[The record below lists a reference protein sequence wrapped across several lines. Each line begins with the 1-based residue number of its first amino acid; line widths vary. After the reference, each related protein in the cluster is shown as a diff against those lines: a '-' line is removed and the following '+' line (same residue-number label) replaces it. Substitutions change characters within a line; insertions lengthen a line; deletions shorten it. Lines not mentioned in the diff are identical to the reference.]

1 MTTEF
6 GKVLRKIRVDRDMTL
21 ADLADLLSVSA
32 AFLSALETGKKPV
45 PPTFVSKLTA
55 ALDLTGE
62 VATSLSETAAKSRSK
77 AVVIPLDGKDAFSK
91 RLAVAFAR
99 RLDNMPSRE
108 VQELLKLLEADQKI
122 KKKREDS

>member
-21 ADLADLLSVSA
+21 ADLAEVLGVSA
-32 AFLSALETGKKPV
+32 AFLSALETGRKPV
-45 PPTFVSKLTA
+45 PPMFVSKVIA
-55 ALDLTGE
+55 AIDLTGE
-62 VATSLSETAAKSRSK
+62 VAESLRVTAAQSRSK
-77 AVVIPLDGKDAFSK
+77 AVVIPLAGKDAFSK

-99 RLDNMPSRE
+99 RLDDMPSRE
-108 VQELLKLLEADQKI
+108 VQELLKLLESDKKI